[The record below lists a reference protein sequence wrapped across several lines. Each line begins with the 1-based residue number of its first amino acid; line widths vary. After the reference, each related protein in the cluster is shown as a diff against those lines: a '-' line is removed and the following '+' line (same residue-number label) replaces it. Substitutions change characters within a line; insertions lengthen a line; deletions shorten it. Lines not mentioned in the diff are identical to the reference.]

1 MDLLEGMATY
11 VRVVEAGSLA
21 AAARQLRVTASAVSR
36 QMTMLEEELRV
47 PLLVRSTRRMAI
59 TTAGQRYYERC
70 LRVLRDVEE
79 AQAVGRADRLEG
91 PLVVTTPV
99 TLGLTRVAPHLASL
113 MKQHPLLRVDLRLED
128 RVVDLA
134 FEGVDVA
141 IRVGSL
147 PPDSADLVAHRL
159 FAFQRVVVA
168 SPEYLRQ
175 RGEPETP
182 EALASHD
189 ALVYSLGSGG
199 EIWSLRDEQREV
211 CVPVNV
217 KFRVNAPHALREL
230 AVRGVGLTLLPE
242 WFVAE
247 ELGRRTLTR
256 VLADWQTAPV
266 VVNAIHRTDRR
277 GMARVRALID
287 HLRAAYS

>member
-1 MDLLEGMATY
+1 MDLLEAMATY

-21 AAARQLRVTASAVSR
+21 AAARQLRITAGAVSR

-47 PLLVRSTRRMAI
+47 PLLVRSTRRMVI
-59 TTAGQRYYERC
+59 TAAGQRYYERC

-79 AQAVGRADRLEG
+79 AQAVGRAEVLDG
-91 PLVVTTPV
+91 PLVVSTPV
-99 TLGLTRVAPHLASL
+99 TLGLTRVAPHLPSL

-147 PPDSADLVAHRL
+147 PPDSTDLVAQRL
-159 FAFQRVVVA
+159 FAFHRVVVA

-175 RGEPETP
+175 HGEPKTP
-182 EALASHD
+182 EMLASHD
-189 ALVYSLGSGG
+189 ALVYSVGPGG
-199 EIWSLRDEQREV
+199 DIWSLRNGEHEV
-211 CVPVNV
+211 RVAVNA
-217 KFRVNAPHALREL
+217 KFRANAPHALREL
-230 AVRGVGLTLLPE
+230 AVCSVGLTLLPE

-247 ELGRRTLTR
+247 ELRHRALTR
-256 VLADWQTAPV
+256 VLTDWHTAPV
-266 VVNAIHRTDRR
+266 AVNAIHRTARR
-277 GMARVRALID
+277 GSSRVRAFIA
-287 HLRAAYS
+287 HLRAAYP